1 MRPTAGGCHARHSHS
16 GGLRLRVRL
25 AAACGADEQGVAATT
40 AATSVAAVAV
50 PALFVYVC
58 LPLLH
63 AGQEVME
70 WEEDHLPWSCC
81 WCARALPVA
90 VPDAKK
96 THAISGSVIL
106 SYWRAEM

>member
-1 MRPTAGGCHARHSHS
+1 M
-16 GGLRLRVRL
+16 RL

-40 AATSVAAVAV
+40 AATGVAAVAV

-81 WCARALPVA
+81 WCAACCVACAALPVA
-90 VPDAKK
+90 APDA
-96 THAISGSVIL
+96 I
-106 SYWRAEM
+106 

>member
-1 MRPTAGGCHARHSHS
+1 M
-16 GGLRLRVRL
+16 RL

-40 AATSVAAVAV
+40 AATGVAAVAV

-96 THAISGSVIL
+96 THAISGPQRCKIL
-106 SYWRAEM
+106 REMARAPKVDGATNGG